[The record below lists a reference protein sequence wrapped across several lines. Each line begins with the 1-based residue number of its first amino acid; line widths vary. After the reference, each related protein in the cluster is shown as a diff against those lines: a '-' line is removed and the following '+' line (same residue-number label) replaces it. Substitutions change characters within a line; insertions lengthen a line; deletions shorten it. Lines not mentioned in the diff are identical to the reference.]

1 MSPVSRGR
9 KKKRPTTRPPSA
21 RRVLPGLDGVH
32 AELLDTFRP
41 AVRATDPLE
50 VEVLTSDVLGSW
62 WKRLPPGEDPDAIF
76 GEGAIGHA
84 ARAGTREAMALLRA
98 LAVLGVTPA
107 QREMAS
113 SAAAALAAA
122 GVADPPWAATIG
134 QVEVGACWRLSDVF
148 GDQASLLSVFGYGSR
163 EHGLVALVDFN
174 HLGGWV
180 KDLFVTPE
188 PATVLRELRK
198 TALSE
203 PSAVLDQVDPAEAR
217 RLLEDGLAAT
227 DATWEPEV
235 SDELRQFR
243 ALALARCRAMPEP
256 DRPAQPVPEIDS
268 AERDAIVAEFLASP
282 HTGALPEEAARY
294 GARLLVD
301 FGADYDAGKPL
312 RVSPAK
318 IAGFLLDWVPAKVIL
333 DDADRDALP
342 HVVTAWVRWAGERT
356 GLDPAAVAQLV
367 DVARDCGEEFGEA
380 YEEGA
385 DASPIRQFLHGLDT
399 GGGLADA
406 QDALDRR
413 MFAMPYFGTRIGEE
427 DYPRLDP
434 GDPDERR
441 LLIEGEHPEYHAVL
455 EDPGFDGEIDGVN
468 PGCTSP
474 STRLSPTS
482 YGRTTR
488 LRRGVPPGGCTTP
501 ASTATTCSTSSAA
514 SSQRTCTARSPTSE
528 PSTVRPT
535 GRRSTRSDHRRPG
548 ATPTPPSHLSRARHI
563 RSRSLCMEPSRRSGG
578 GCACPPQPPWRS
590 CTRSSR
596 WRSAGRTPTCTP
608 SRSAV
613 AATPGPSSNCGTR
626 LPTKARPGCRTWPRV
641 PAPGCGTPTTSATP
655 GSTTSSSKTSCRLTW
670 YRTPSASPAG
680 APARPRTAAACGALP
695 SSATSLPTR
704 AILIA
709 LNGSNGSGIRMTRP
723 PSTRTRSIGRWRGFG
738 SADRLSPP
746 GYARCQPSPKKPRS
760 FAPYRQ
766 VERRFEWEI
775 GEWEAR
781 RLTA

>member
-1 MSPVSRGR
+1 MSPISRGR
-9 KKKRPTTRPPSA
+9 KKKRPTTRPRRA

-32 AELLDTFRP
+32 AELLGAFRP
-41 AVRATDPLE
+41 AVRATDPLD
-50 VEVLTSDVLGSW
+50 VEVLASEVLGSW
-62 WKRLPPGEDPDAIF
+62 WKRLPPGEDADAVF

-84 ARAGTREAMALLRA
+84 ARAGTQEAMALLRA
-98 LAVLGVTPA
+98 LVVLGVTPA
-107 QREMAS
+107 QRDAAS

-122 GVADPPWAATIG
+122 GVANPPWAATIG

-148 GDQASLLSVFGYGSR
+148 GDQASLLAVFGYGSR

-188 PATVLRELRK
+188 PARVLRELRK

-203 PSAVLDQVDPAEAR
+203 PFAVLDQVDPAEAR

-256 DRPAQPVPEIDS
+256 DRPAQPVPEIDND
-268 AERDAIVAEFLASP
+268 ERDAIVAEFLASP
-282 HTGALPEEAARY
+282 HTAGLPEGAAQY

-356 GLDPAAVAQLV
+356 GLAPAAVAQLV
-367 DVARDCGEEFGEA
+367 DVARDCGEDFREA

-385 DASPIRQFLHGLDT
+385 DASPIRQFLRGLDT
-399 GGGLADA
+399 GGDLADA

-468 PGCTSP
+468 PRLHIAIHEVVANQLWEDDPAEAWRAAKRLHDAGVDRHNILHQLGSVVAAHLHGAFTNRQAVDHAAYRQALDALRPP
-474 STRLSPTS
+474 SSKR
-482 YGRTTR
+482 RTKSAVAPVRDAVYQVKVILHGAKPPIWRR
-488 LRRGVPPGGCTTP
+488 LRLP
-501 ASTATTCSTSSAA
+501 ASTTLAQLHQVIQVAFGWEDA
-514 SSQRTCTARSPTSE
+514 HLHAFE
-528 PSTVRPT
+528 VG
-535 GRRSTRSDHRRPG
+535 GRRYSRPDFELWDEAADEGKARLQDLASRPG
-548 ATPTPPSHLSRARHI
+548 ARLRYTYDFGDSWEHDVLVEDALAPDGVPHAVCL
-563 RSRSLCMEPSRRSGG
+563 
-578 GCACPPQPPWRS
+578 
-590 CTRSSR
+590 
-596 WRSAGRTPTCTP
+596 AGRRAGPPEDCGGVWGYAELCEILADP
-608 SRSAV
+608 NHPDHGERV
-613 AATPGPSSNCGTR
+613 EWLGHPHDPAAFDKDAIN
-626 LPTKARPGCRTWPRV
+626 
-641 PAPGCGTPTTSATP
+641 
-655 GSTTSSSKTSCRLTW
+655 
-670 YRTPSASPAG
+670 
-680 APARPRTAAACGALP
+680 
-695 SSATSLPTR
+695 TSLAR
-704 AILIA
+704 
-709 LNGSNGSGIRMTRP
+709 IRL
-723 PSTRTRSIGRWRGFG
+723 G
-738 SADRLSPP
+738 
-746 GYARCQPSPKKPRS
+746 
-760 FAPYRQ
+760 
-766 VERRFEWEI
+766 
-775 GEWEAR
+775 
-781 RLTA
+781 

>member
-1 MSPVSRGR
+1 M
-9 KKKRPTTRPPSA
+9 
-21 RRVLPGLDGVH
+21 PGLDGVH
-32 AELLDTFRP
+32 AELLGAFRP

-50 VEVLTSDVLGSW
+50 VEVLASDVLGSW
-62 WKRLPPGEDPDAIF
+62 WKRLPPGEDPDAVF

-107 QREMAS
+107 QRDAAS
-113 SAAAALAAA
+113 RAAAALAAA
-122 GVADPPWAATIG
+122 GVANPPWAATIG

-148 GDQASLLSVFGYGSR
+148 GDQASLLAVFGYGSR

-188 PATVLRELRK
+188 PARVLRELRK

-203 PSAVLDQVDPAEAR
+203 PFAVLDQVDPAEAR

-256 DRPAQPVPEIDS
+256 DRPAQPVPEIDN
-268 AERDAIVAEFLASP
+268 AARDAIVAEFLASP
-282 HTGALPEEAARY
+282 HAAGLPDEAARH

-356 GLDPAAVAQLV
+356 GLGPAAVAQLA
-367 DVARDCGEEFGEA
+367 DVARDCGEDFREA

-385 DASPIRQFLHGLDT
+385 DASPIRQFLRGLDT
-399 GGGLADA
+399 GGDLADA
-406 QDALDRR
+406 RDALDRR

-468 PGCTSP
+468 P
-474 STRLSPTS
+474 RLHIAIHEVVANQLWEDDPAEAW
-482 YGRTTR
+482 RAAKR
-488 LRRGVPPGGCTTP
+488 LHDAGV
-501 ASTATTCSTSSAA
+501 
-514 SSQRTCTARSPTSE
+514 
-528 PSTVRPT
+528 
-535 GRRSTRSDHRRPG
+535 D
-548 ATPTPPSHLSRARHI
+548 RHDI
-563 RSRSLCMEPSRRSGG
+563 LHQLGSV
-578 GCACPPQPPWRS
+578 
-590 CTRSSR
+590 
-596 WRSAGRTPTCTP
+596 
-608 SRSAV
+608 V
-613 AATPGPSSNCGTR
+613 AAH
-626 LPTKARPGCRTWPRV
+626 LH
-641 PAPGCGTPTTSATP
+641 
-655 GSTTSSSKTSCRLTW
+655 
-670 YRTPSASPAG
+670 
-680 APARPRTAAACGALP
+680 GALTNRQ
-695 SSATSLPTR
+695 AVDHAAYR
-704 AILIA
+704 QA
-709 LNGSNGSGIRMTRP
+709 LDALRP
-723 PSTRTRSIGRWRGFG
+723 P
-738 SADRLSPP
+738 
-746 GYARCQPSPKKPRS
+746 
-760 FAPYRQ
+760 
-766 VERRFEWEI
+766 
-775 GEWEAR
+775 
-781 RLTA
+781 